1 MPQKSDQRNAH
12 PKVLGGLF
20 WGGVG
25 LAPLA
30 VLIMLV
36 ASGGVLKVAAVI
48 AMMSVVLIGVSITL
62 RRDPETVRVEL
73 HDTILDEV
81 DQLRHDVREDVNAA
95 ARNTHRALT
104 DRIQAMHGGIEALRA
119 HVDELR
125 AQIDDLQ
132 ARAITPM
139 VAPPPVASGAARV
152 GAPAPQ
158 QGVVHTETVQVTR
171 RTMLVDAGD
180 DATRG
185 TVYGSS

>member
-1 MPQKSDQRNAH
+1 MPSSTDQRNAH
-12 PKVLGGLF
+12 RTKVLRALF
-20 WGGVG
+20 WSGVG

-36 ASGGVLKVAAVI
+36 AAGAVLKVAALV
-48 AMMSVVLIGVSITL
+48 AMVSVVLIGVSIAL

-95 ARNTHRALT
+95 ARHTHRALT
-104 DRIQAMHGGIEALRA
+104 DRIQAMHGGIESLRA

-132 ARAITPM
+132 TRVAIAPM
-139 VAPPPVASGAARV
+139 VPSAPVAS
-152 GAPAPQ
+152 
-158 QGVVHTETVQVTR
+158 
-171 RTMLVDAGD
+171 
-180 DATRG
+180 
-185 TVYGSS
+185 